1 MCLCESC
8 ALLRRNSGPDRKS
21 NRTGNHDYLCKVFLM
36 TSAESSPSR
45 SFTIGDVTITDSSNA
60 YVVAEIGANHQ
71 GDMETA
77 REMIRA
83 AAASGAD
90 AVKFQ
95 KRDNQAL
102 FTREAYD
109 APYESENAFGAT
121 YGEHREALEFGHD
134 EYIELMAEAKANKV
148 AFFATPWDFPSVDFL
163 EGLDVPAY
171 KVASCDLTNTPL
183 LRYIASMKRPTIIS
197 TGGGSLEA
205 VDRAVDI
212 VTSEGAPLAVMQC
225 TSGYPPQFDELNLN
239 VIATFR
245 ERYPDA
251 TIGYSGHDSGIAM
264 GLVSYVLGARIIEKH
279 FTLNRAMKGTDHS
292 FSLEPDGLRK
302 MVRDLR
308 RAHEALGDGVKRA
321 YESEAA
327 PLKKLSKMIVAKEDL
342 ASGRVLSESDF
353 DYRSPGH
360 GIAPADSG
368 ILVGKALTRDIAA
381 LTPILEGDVA

>member
-1 MCLCESC
+1 M
-8 ALLRRNSGPDRKS
+8 A
-21 NRTGNHDYLCKVFLM
+21 
-36 TSAESSPSR
+36 SSPPSQR
-45 SFTIGDVTITDSSNA
+45 SFTIGHATITDDSAA

-71 GDMETA
+71 GDLATA
-77 REMIRA
+77 KKMIQA
-83 AAASGAD
+83 AARAGAN

-102 FTREAYD
+102 FTPEAYN

-121 YGEHREALEFGHD
+121 YGEHREALEFGRD
-134 EYIELMAEAKANKV
+134 DYLELIEEAKTEGV
-148 AFFATPWDFPSVDFL
+148 EFFATPWDFPSVDFL
-163 EGLDVPAY
+163 EDLDVPAY

-183 LRYIASMKRPTIIS
+183 LRYIAQTGRPTIIS
-197 TGGGSLEA
+197 TGGGTLEA
-205 VDRAVDI
+205 VDRAAEI
-212 VTSEGAPLAVMQC
+212 VQAAGTPLAIMQC
-225 TSGYPPQFDELNLN
+225 TSGYPPEFGELNLN

-264 GLVSYVLGARIIEKH
+264 GLVAYVLGARIIEKH

-302 MVRDLR
+302 MVRDIS
-308 RAHEALGDGVKRA
+308 RAREAMGDGVKRA

-327 PLKKLSKMIVAKEDL
+327 PLKKLSKMIVAKHDL
-342 ASGRVLSESDF
+342 VAGTVLSEEDF

-360 GIAPADSG
+360 GVPPADSHLL
-368 ILVGKALTRDIAA
+368 IGKTLINNVSA
-381 LTPILEGDVA
+381 LTPITQGDVA

>member
-1 MCLCESC
+1 
-8 ALLRRNSGPDRKS
+8 
-21 NRTGNHDYLCKVFLM
+21 M

-71 GDMETA
+71 GEMETA

-163 EGLDVPAY
+163 EGLDVPVY

-183 LRYIASMKRPTIIS
+183 LSYIASMGRPTIIS
-197 TGGGSLEA
+197 TGGGTIEA
-205 VDRAVDI
+205 VDRAVNI
-212 VTSEGAPLAVMQC
+212 VQSFNTPLCVMQC
-225 TSGYPPQFDELNLN
+225 TSGYPPQFNELNLS
-239 VIATFR
+239 VIETFR
-245 ERYPDA
+245 ERYPQA

-264 GLVSYVLGARIIEKH
+264 GLISYVLGARIIEKH
-279 FTLNRAMKGTDHS
+279 FTLNRAMKGTDHA

-302 MVRDLR
+302 MVRDLKR
-308 RAHEALGDGVKRA
+308 GREAIGDGVKRS

-327 PLKKLSKMIVAKEDL
+327 PLKKLSKMIVAKQEL
-342 ASGRVLSESDF
+342 VAGTVLTEEHL

-360 GIAPADSG
+360 GLPPADAH
-368 ILVGKALTRDIAA
+368 LVLGKKLVRDLSALE
-381 LTPILEGDVA
+381 PIVEGDVA

>member
-1 MCLCESC
+1 MAST
-8 ALLRRNSGPDRKS
+8 P
-21 NRTGNHDYLCKVFLM
+21 
-36 TSAESSPSR
+36 PSQR
-45 SFTIGDVTITDSSNA
+45 SFTIGHTTITDDSAA

-71 GDMETA
+71 GDLATA
-77 REMIRA
+77 KKMIQA
-83 AAASGAD
+83 AARAGAN

-102 FTREAYD
+102 FTPEAYN

-121 YGEHREALEFGHD
+121 YGEHREALEFRRD
-134 EYIELMAEAKANKV
+134 DYLELIEEAKTEGV
-148 AFFATPWDFPSVDFL
+148 EFFATPWDFPSVDFL
-163 EGLDVPAY
+163 EDLDVPAY

-183 LRYIASMKRPTIIS
+183 LRYIAQTGRPTIIS
-197 TGGGSLEA
+197 TGGGTLEA
-205 VDRAVDI
+205 VDRAADI
-212 VTSEGAPLAVMQC
+212 VQAAGTPLAIMQC
-225 TSGYPPQFDELNLN
+225 TSGYPPEFGELNLN

-264 GLVSYVLGARIIEKH
+264 GLVAYVLGARIIEKH

-302 MVRDLR
+302 MVRDIS
-308 RAHEALGDGVKRA
+308 RAKEAMGDGVKRA

-327 PLKKLSKMIVAKEDL
+327 PLKKLSKMIVAKHDL
-342 ASGRVLSESDF
+342 VAGTVLSEEDF

-360 GIAPADSG
+360 GVPPADSHLL
-368 ILVGKALTRDIAA
+368 IGKTLINNVSA
-381 LTPILEGDVA
+381 LTPITQGDVA